1 MLLILFDPR
10 PKSQR
15 SAFFDR
21 DEEIKELKESV
32 ARSPLTFL
40 LGIRRIGK
48 TSVLKVALNE
58 LEAPY
63 VYLDLRILEEEG
75 YSKVALYLLNI
86 LASFKDSS
94 HRLNSILKPYAS
106 IPLILFKCSI
116 SLFHLNAVLEKAS
129 DKSLSNNFSGKEHS
143 NCSRFF

>member
-1 MLLILFDPR
+1 MLFDPR

-15 SAFFDR
+15 SALFDR

-58 LEAPY
+58 PKAPY

-75 YSKVALYLLNI
+75 YSKVALYRLLSETFSNT
-86 LASFKDSS
+86 ASKWNKLID
-94 HRLNSILKPYAS
+94 HLKS
-106 IPLILFKCSI
+106 
-116 SLFHLNAVLEKAS
+116 
-129 DKSLSNNFSGKEHS
+129 
-143 NCSRFF
+143 